1 MNKKFLSAILF
12 GALMVSSTG
21 TFVSCKDYDDDIE
34 NLQGQITANADAIK
48 ALQDLVGSGKYV
60 TSVAKTADGH
70 GITFTFNQGDPVT
83 ITLDDETGSGDV
95 VKVVDGILYIN
106 DEPQELKVATSE
118 TKPSIIM
125 QDGVW
130 AVLQED
136 GTYKSTGVPVSGV
149 SVAGSEADGFTLTIF
164 DKDGNKQEV
173 KVPSAS
179 SLVTSI
185 AIAVPNLNPNDV
197 LLHYGN
203 VVYNDTEEMINLAGE
218 KNVKGAIVSAVDKD
232 GTKGASVNVV
242 VTPSNIDPADL
253 KFNLVNSEG
262 ATIFEEAV
270 VSTPKGAL
278 QRTAMEGVYTL
289 HFALKEGVTVKDIND
304 NKIIGQND
312 ALAVVCGKA
321 TTAFE
326 YKSGLA
332 SGLTKSPAGVVTL
345 NNPTYVKLGETYSLF
360 GAGLEDDPSANPNV
374 KTVKFLE
381 ELSHV
386 SDIALDLDEN
396 IKALYG
402 VTINGTDFTI
412 ANEAAYGKIINFTV
426 KYADATVLKKEQIK
440 TETLTVK
447 VQKAAITSEVT
458 LKATHELS
466 IESGKKW
473 AFLPLADLAASI
485 TEPEAKYIWNNGKV
499 TGYATIESNSA
510 SSADKVE
517 LISSKKYGNPA
528 DYLAIANGYSGNPGN
543 NVLNNWTQVKSTK
556 VGADNKVEKVDELKD
571 AAYLAFEVTANNK
584 FVTADTYSGLIQFT
598 ITGTDASGKSKSIDV
613 KATVELTLTNPTS
626 AVSRI
631 PMYFDG
637 DKLAAYG
644 AVPTGENLLYDVRT
658 AYNNAD
664 KAEKFTVTAKA
675 DKDEWNVQEDNHYIV
690 EIPLDELYTETQKF
704 EVSYQH
710 FAGAIN
716 NVTTETIYIT
726 GQSPI
731 KDGTITVSKTT
742 LDLATGSD
750 SFLSADVAGKDAFN
764 KAYKLLNSFT
774 AEVLNADG
782 TVKTAAAAKDVQ
794 DARIADIELVA
805 TGENAG
811 AFNVTPVLQKV
822 GDDKKLSTWTS
833 GDKTGY
839 VLTGWTIALKP
850 NTAIQNGATITFDL
864 NITDKWG
871 VELPAQKVSLTVK
884 K

>member
-149 SVAGSEADGFTLTIF
+149 SVAGSEVDGFTLTIF

-185 AIAVPNLNPNDV
+185 AIAVPVVEDEASLLNEK
-197 LLHYGN
+197 N
-203 VVYNDTEEMINLAGE
+203 VVYYGSKELINVSE
-218 KNVKGAIVSAVDKD
+218 VKYPKDAIISALNED
-232 GTKGASVNVV
+232 GTRGVAVNVV
-242 VTPSNIDPADL
+242 VTPTNIDPADL

-278 QRTAMEGVYTL
+278 QRAAMDGVYTL
-289 HFALKEGVTVKDIND
+289 HFALKEGVTVADI
-304 NKIIGQND
+304 KKGSIISQDD

-321 TTAFE
+321 ATAFE
-326 YKSGLA
+326 YKAGLENAATITQGKTTGNYTA
-332 SGLTKSPAGVVTL
+332 SA
-345 NNPTYVKLGETYSLF
+345 NTYVKLGETYSLF
-360 GAGLEDDPSANPNV
+360 GKGYAVDPSANPNAAAQA
-374 KTVKFLE
+374 FLTQLE
-381 ELSHV
+381 GV
-386 SDIALDLDEN
+386 SDIALSLDEN
-396 IKALYG
+396 LKSLYG
-402 VTINGTDFTI
+402 ITIDGTNFTI
-412 ANEAAYGKIINFTV
+412 SNEAAYGKEITFTV
-426 KYADATVLKKEQIK
+426 KYTNSASVAKNSIQSANLKV
-440 TETLTVK
+440 T
-447 VQKAAITSEVT
+447 VQKAAVTAGVT
-458 LKATHELS
+458 LKASHVLS
-466 IESGKKW
+466 TDTEKNTVY
-473 AFLPLADLAASI
+473 LPLADLAASVTAAGDKI
-485 TEPEAKYIWNNGKV
+485 VWNN
-499 TGYATIESNSA
+499 
-510 SSADKVE
+510 ADAFTYNTVANNTPAE
-517 LISSKKYGNPA
+517 GFALTSSKKYGATPA
-528 DYLAIANGYSGNPGN
+528 NLKITKDTELGGFT
-543 NVLNNWTQVKSTK
+543 LVKSDKKAATK
-556 VGADNKVEKVDELKD
+556 LSE
-571 AAYLAFEVTANNK
+571 AAYLAITVDPEQAN
-584 FVTADTYSGLIQFT
+584 VTADVYSALIQFVV
-598 ITGTDASGKSKSIDV
+598 TGNDVDGQSKTLTLP
-613 KATVELTLTNPTS
+613 ATVELTLTNPTS

-644 AVPTGENLLYDVRT
+644 AVPTGANLLYDVKT

-664 KAEKFTVTAKA
+664 KAVDFTVTAKA
-675 DKDEWNVQEDNHYIV
+675 DKDKWTVNGSTVN
-690 EIPLDELYTETQKF
+690 IPLDKLYTATQKF
-704 EVSYQH
+704 EVSYKH
-710 FAGAIN
+710 FENATYNAA
-716 NVTTETIYIT
+716 TETIYIT

-794 DARIADIELVA
+794 DTRIDDIKLVA

-811 AFNVTPVLQKV
+811 AFEVTYVY
-822 GDDKKLSTWTS
+822 KKIEDGKLVNAEDT
-833 GDKTGY
+833 DADAKL
-839 VLTGWTIALKP
+839 VGWTIALKP

>member
-149 SVAGSEADGFTLTIF
+149 SVAGSEVDGFTLTIF

-185 AIAVPNLNPNDV
+185 AIAVPVVEDEASLLNEK
-197 LLHYGN
+197 N
-203 VVYNDTEEMINLAGE
+203 VVYYGSKELINVSE
-218 KNVKGAIVSAVDKD
+218 VKYPKDAIISALNED
-232 GTKGASVNVV
+232 GTRGVAVNVV
-242 VTPSNIDPADL
+242 VTPTNIDPADL

-278 QRTAMEGVYTL
+278 QRAAMDGVYTL
-289 HFALKEGVTVKDIND
+289 HFALKEGVTVADI
-304 NKIIGQND
+304 KKGSIISQDD

-321 TTAFE
+321 ATAFE
-326 YKSGLA
+326 YKAGLENAATITQGKTTGNYTA
-332 SGLTKSPAGVVTL
+332 SA
-345 NNPTYVKLGETYSLF
+345 NTYVKLGETYSLF
-360 GAGLEDDPSANPNV
+360 GKGYAVDPSANPNAAAQA
-374 KTVKFLE
+374 FLTQLE
-381 ELSHV
+381 GV
-386 SDIALDLDEN
+386 SDIALSLDEN
-396 IKALYG
+396 LKSLYG
-402 VTINGTDFTI
+402 ITIDGTNFTI
-412 ANEAAYGKIINFTV
+412 SNEAAYGKEITFTV
-426 KYADATVLKKEQIK
+426 KYTNSASVAKNSIQSANLKV
-440 TETLTVK
+440 T
-447 VQKAAITSEVT
+447 VQKAAVTAGVT
-458 LKATHELS
+458 LKASHVLS
-466 IESGKKW
+466 TDTKKNTVY
-473 AFLPLADLAASI
+473 LPLADLAASV
-485 TEPEAKYIWNNGKV
+485 TAAGDKMVWNN
-499 TGYATIESNSA
+499 
-510 SSADKVE
+510 ADAFTYNTVANNTPAE
-517 LISSKKYGNPA
+517 GFALTSSKKYGATPA
-528 DYLAIANGYSGNPGN
+528 NLKITKDTELGGFT
-543 NVLNNWTQVKSTK
+543 LVKSDKKAATK
-556 VGADNKVEKVDELKD
+556 LSE
-571 AAYLAFEVTANNK
+571 AAYLAITVDPEQAN
-584 FVTADTYSGLIQFT
+584 VTADVYSALIQFVV
-598 ITGTDASGKSKSIDV
+598 TGNDVDGQSKTLTLP
-613 KATVELTLTNPTS
+613 ATVELTLTNPTS

-644 AVPTGENLLYDVRT
+644 AVPTGANLLYDVKT

-664 KAEKFTVTAKA
+664 KAVDFTVTAKA
-675 DKDEWNVQEDNHYIV
+675 DKDKWTVNGSTVN
-690 EIPLDELYTETQKF
+690 IPLDKLYTATQKF
-704 EVSYQH
+704 EVSYKH
-710 FAGAIN
+710 FENATYNAA
-716 NVTTETIYIT
+716 TETIYIT

-794 DARIADIELVA
+794 DTRIDDIKLVA

-811 AFNVTPVLQKV
+811 AFEVTYVY
-822 GDDKKLSTWTS
+822 KKIEDGKLVNAEDT
-833 GDKTGY
+833 DADAKL
-839 VLTGWTIALKP
+839 VGWTIALKP

>member
-1 MNKKFLSAILF
+1 
-12 GALMVSSTG
+12 MVSSTG

-48 ALQDLVGSGKYV
+48 ALQDFVGSGKYV

-83 ITLDDETGSGDV
+83 ITLDDEKGGDV

-164 DKDGNKQEV
+164 DKDGKSQEV

-185 AIAVPNLNPNDV
+185 AIAVPNLNAGTT
-197 LLHYGN
+197 LLHWGN
-203 VVYNDTEEMINLAGE
+203 VVFSKGKELINTSETKYA
-218 KNVKGAIVSAVDKD
+218 KDAILSALNID
-232 GTKGASVNVV
+232 GTRGAEINVV

-278 QRTAMEGVYTL
+278 QRAAMDGVYTL
-289 HFALKEGVTVKDIND
+289 HFALKEGVTVADIND

-332 SGLTKSPAGVVTL
+332 AGLTVGETNSANCYAAST
-345 NNPTYVKLGETYSLF
+345 NTFVKLGETYSLF
-360 GAGLEDDPSANPNV
+360 GKGYAADPSANPNAAAQA
-374 KTVKFLE
+374 FLTK
-381 ELSHV
+381 LVGV
-386 SDIALDLDEN
+386 SDIALSLDEN
-396 IKALYG
+396 LKSLYG
-402 VTINGTDFTI
+402 ITIDGTNFTI
-412 ANEAAYGKIINFTV
+412 SNEAAYGKEITFTV
-426 KYADATVLKKEQIK
+426 KYTNSASTKKSEIFSTTLKVTVQN
-440 TETLTVK
+440 
-447 VQKAAITSEVT
+447 AAVTAGVT
-458 LKATHELS
+458 LKASHVLS
-466 IESGKKW
+466 TDVAKNTVY
-473 AFLPLADLAASI
+473 LPLADLAASVTAAGDKI
-485 TEPEAKYIWNNGKV
+485 VWNNATAFTYKTV
-499 TGYATIESNSA
+499 ANNTPATGFALT
-510 SSADKVE
+510 
-517 LISSKKYGNPA
+517 SSKKYGAAPA
-528 DYLAIANGYSGNPGN
+528 NLKIAKDTELNGFT
-543 NVLNNWTQVKSTK
+543 LVKSDKKTAAAK
-556 VGADNKVEKVDELKD
+556 LSE
-571 AAYLAFEVTANNK
+571 AAYLAITVDPEQANVTADVYSALIQFVVTANDVDN
-584 FVTADTYSGLIQFT
+584 Q
-598 ITGTDASGKSKSIDV
+598 SKTLTLP
-613 KATVELTLTNPTS
+613 ATVELTLTNPAS

-644 AVPTGENLLYDVRT
+644 DVPTGANLLYDVRT

-664 KAEKFTVTAKA
+664 KAVNFTVTKTKE
-675 DKDEWNVQEDNHYIV
+675 DGWNVQEANNNKCIV
-690 EIPLDELYTETQKF
+690 EIPLNKLYTETQKF
-704 EVSYQH
+704 EVSYKH
-710 FAGAIN
+710 FENAIY
-716 NVTTETIYIT
+716 NVATETIYIT

-774 AEVLNADG
+774 AEVLDANG
-782 TVKTAAAAKDVQ
+782 NVKTAAAAKDVQ
-794 DARIADIELVA
+794 DERIADIELVA

-811 AFNVTPVLQKV
+811 AFVITPVLQKL
-822 GDDKKLSTWTS
+822 GDDQKLSTWTN
-833 GDKTGY
+833 GDETGY

-850 NTAIQNGATITFDL
+850 NTAIQSGATITFDL

-871 VELPAQKVSLTVK
+871 VELPAQKVTLTVK

>member
-1 MNKKFLSAILF
+1 
-12 GALMVSSTG
+12 MVSSTG

-185 AIAVPNLNPNDV
+185 AVAVPVVEDEASLLNEK
-197 LLHYGN
+197 N
-203 VVYNDTEEMINLAGE
+203 VVYYGSKELINVSE
-218 KNVKGAIVSAVDKD
+218 VKYPKDAIISALNED
-232 GTKGASVNVV
+232 GTRGVAVNVV
-242 VTPSNIDPADL
+242 VTPTNIDPADL

-278 QRTAMEGVYTL
+278 QRAAMDGVYTL
-289 HFALKEGVTVKDIND
+289 HFALKEGVTVADI
-304 NKIIGQND
+304 KKGSIISQDD

-321 TTAFE
+321 ATAFE
-326 YKSGLA
+326 YKAGLENA
-332 SGLTKSPAGVVTL
+332 ATITQGKTTGNYEAKDK
-345 NNPTYVKLGETYSLF
+345 TYVKLGETYSLF
-360 GAGLEDDPSANPNV
+360 GKGYAVDPSANPNAAAQA
-374 KTVKFLE
+374 FLTKLE
-381 ELSHV
+381 GV
-386 SDIALDLDEN
+386 SDIALSLDEN
-396 IKALYG
+396 LKSLYG
-402 VTINGTDFTI
+402 ITIDGTNFTI
-412 ANEAAYGKIINFTV
+412 SNEAAYGKEITFTV
-426 KYADATVLKKEQIK
+426 KYTNSASVAKNSIQSANLKV
-440 TETLTVK
+440 T
-447 VQKAAITSEVT
+447 VQKAAVTAGVT
-458 LKATHELS
+458 LKASHVLS
-466 IESGKKW
+466 TDKNTVY
-473 AFLPLADLAASI
+473 LPLADLAASVTAAGDKI
-485 TEPEAKYIWNNGKV
+485 VWNNANAFTYNTVANNTPAEGFAL
-499 TGYATIESNSA
+499 T
-510 SSADKVE
+510 
-517 LISSKKYGNPA
+517 SSKKYGATPA
-528 DYLAIANGYSGNPGN
+528 NLKITKDTELGSFT
-543 NVLNNWTQVKSTK
+543 LVKSDKKTAATK
-556 VGADNKVEKVDELKD
+556 LSE
-571 AAYLAFEVTANNK
+571 AAYLAITVDPEQEN
-584 FVTADTYSGLIQFT
+584 VTADVYSALIQF
-598 ITGTDASGKSKSIDV
+598 IVEAEDVNGDSK
-613 KATVELTLTNPTS
+613 KLTLPATVELTLTNPAS

-644 AVPTGENLLYDVRT
+644 DEIEGNLLSYDVKT

-664 KAEKFTVTAKA
+664 KAVGFTVEGKA
-675 DKDEWNVQEDNHYIV
+675 DKGKWNVV
-690 EIPLDELYTETQKF
+690 AGSTVKIPLDKLYTETQKF
-704 EVSYQH
+704 EVSYKH
-710 FAGAIN
+710 FKNATYNA
-716 NVTTETIYIT
+716 VTETIYIT

-774 AEVLNADG
+774 AETND
-782 TVKTAAAAKDVQ
+782 TPAAQKDVM
-794 DARIADIELVA
+794 DARIDDIKLVA

-811 AFNVTPVLQKV
+811 AFEVIYVY
-822 GDDKKLSTWTS
+822 KKIEDGKLVDGT
-833 GDKTGY
+833 KTDGEL
-839 VLTGWTIALKP
+839 VGWTIALKP

>member
-185 AIAVPNLNPNDV
+185 AIAVPVVEDEASLLNEK
-197 LLHYGN
+197 N
-203 VVYNDTEEMINLAGE
+203 VVYYGSKELINVSE
-218 KNVKGAIVSAVDKD
+218 VKYPKDAIISALNED
-232 GTKGASVNVV
+232 GTRGVAVNVV
-242 VTPSNIDPADL
+242 VTPTNIDPADL

-278 QRTAMEGVYTL
+278 QRAAMDGVYTL
-289 HFALKEGVTVKDIND
+289 HFALKEGVTVADI
-304 NKIIGQND
+304 KKGSIISQDD

-321 TTAFE
+321 ATAFE
-326 YKSGLA
+326 YKAGLENAGTITQGKIANNYAA
-332 SGLTKSPAGVVTL
+332 SA
-345 NNPTYVKLGETYSLF
+345 NTYVKLGETYSLF
-360 GAGLEDDPSANPNV
+360 GKGYAVDPSANPNAAAQA
-374 KTVKFLE
+374 FLTKLE
-381 ELSHV
+381 GV
-386 SDIALDLDEN
+386 SDIALSLDEN
-396 IKALYG
+396 LKSLYG
-402 VTINGTDFTI
+402 ITIDGTNFTI
-412 ANEAAYGKIINFTV
+412 SNEAAYGKEIIFTV
-426 KYADATVLKKEQIK
+426 KYTNSASVAKNSIQSANLKVI
-440 TETLTVK
+440 
-447 VQKAAITSEVT
+447 VQNAAVTAGVT
-458 LKATHELS
+458 LKASHVLS
-466 IESGKKW
+466 TDVTKNTVY
-473 AFLPLADLAASI
+473 LPLADLAASVTAAGDKI
-485 TEPEAKYIWNNGKV
+485 VWNNANAFTYKTV
-499 TGYATIESNSA
+499 ANNTP
-510 SSADKVE
+510 ADGFV
-517 LISSKKYGNPA
+517 LTSSKKYGATPA
-528 DYLAIANGYSGNPGN
+528 NLKITKDTELGGF
-543 NVLNNWTQVKSTK
+543 TFVKSDKKTATTK
-556 VGADNKVEKVDELKD
+556 LSE
-571 AAYLAFEVTANNK
+571 AAYLAITVNPEKEN
-584 FVTADTYSGLIQFT
+584 VTADVYSALIQF
-598 ITGTDASGKSKSIDV
+598 IVTGNDVDGQSKTLTLP
-613 KATVELTLTNPTS
+613 ATVELTLTNPTS

-644 AVPTGENLLYDVRT
+644 AVPTGANLLYDVRT

-664 KAEKFTVTAKA
+664 KAEKFTVTAA
-675 DKDEWNVQEDNHYIV
+675 DKDGWNVRKDNPYIV
-690 EIPLDELYTETQKF
+690 EIPLGELYTETQKF

-710 FAGAIN
+710 FAEAIN

-782 TVKTAAAAKDVQ
+782 TVKIAAAAKDVQ
-794 DARIADIELVA
+794 DTRIDDIKLVA

-811 AFNVTPVLQKV
+811 AFKVTYVY
-822 GDDKKLSTWTS
+822 KKIKDGKLVNAEDT
-833 GDKTGY
+833 DADAKL
-839 VLTGWTIALKP
+839 VGWTIALKP

>member
-1 MNKKFLSAILF
+1 
-12 GALMVSSTG
+12 MVSSTG

-83 ITLDDETGSGDV
+83 ITLDDEKGGDV

-164 DKDGNKQEV
+164 DKDGKSQEV

-185 AIAVPNLNPNDV
+185 AIAVPNLNAGTT
-197 LLHYGN
+197 LLHWGN
-203 VVYNDTEEMINLAGE
+203 VVFSKGKELINTSETKYA
-218 KNVKGAIVSAVDKD
+218 KDAILSALNID
-232 GTKGASVNVV
+232 GTRGAEINVV

-278 QRTAMEGVYTL
+278 QRAAMDGIYTL
-289 HFALKEGVTVKDIND
+289 HFALKEGVTVADIND

-332 SGLTKSPAGVVTL
+332 AGLTVGETNSANCYAAST
-345 NNPTYVKLGETYSLF
+345 NTFVKLGETYSLF
-360 GAGLEDDPSANPNV
+360 GKGYAADPSANPNAAAQA
-374 KTVKFLE
+374 FLTK
-381 ELSHV
+381 LVGV
-386 SDIALDLDEN
+386 SDIALSLDEN
-396 IKALYG
+396 LKSLYG
-402 VTINGTDFTI
+402 ITIDGTNFTI
-412 ANEAAYGKIINFTV
+412 SNEAAYGKVINFTV
-426 KYADATVLKKEQIK
+426 KYTNSASTKKSEIHSTTLKVTVQN
-440 TETLTVK
+440 
-447 VQKAAITSEVT
+447 AAVTAGVT
-458 LKATHELS
+458 LKASHVLS
-466 IESGKKW
+466 TDATKKTVY
-473 AFLPLADLAASI
+473 LPLADLAASVTAAGDKI
-485 TEPEAKYIWNNGKV
+485 VWNNATAFTYKTV
-499 TGYATIESNSA
+499 ANNTPATGFALT
-510 SSADKVE
+510 
-517 LISSKKYGNPA
+517 SSKKYGAAPA
-528 DYLAIANGYSGNPGN
+528 NLKIAKDTELKGFT
-543 NVLNNWTQVKSTK
+543 LVKSDKKTAAAK
-556 VGADNKVEKVDELKD
+556 LSE
-571 AAYLAFEVTANNK
+571 AAYLAITVDPEQANVTADVYSALIQFVVTANDVDN
-584 FVTADTYSGLIQFT
+584 Q
-598 ITGTDASGKSKSIDV
+598 SKILTLP
-613 KATVELTLTNPTS
+613 ATVELTLTNPAS

-644 AVPTGENLLYDVRT
+644 AVPTTTDLEYDVKT

-664 KAEKFTVTAKA
+664 KAVDFTVTAKA
-675 DKDEWNVQEDNHYIV
+675 DKDAWTVSGSTVQ
-690 EIPLDELYTETQKF
+690 IPLDKLYTETQKF
-704 EVSYQH
+704 EVSYKN
-710 FAGAIN
+710 FKNATYNA
-716 NVTTETIYIT
+716 TTETIYIT

-782 TVKTAAAAKDVQ
+782 SVKTAAAAKDVQ
-794 DARIADIELVA
+794 DERIADIELVA

-811 AFNVTPVLQKV
+811 AFVITPVLQKV
-822 GDDKKLSTWTS
+822 GDDQKLSTWTS
-833 GDKTGY
+833 GDETGY

-850 NTAIQNGATITFDL
+850 NTAIQSGATITFDL

-871 VELPAQKVSLTVK
+871 VELPAQKVTLTVK

>member
-83 ITLDDETGSGDV
+83 ITLDDEKGGDV

-164 DKDGNKQEV
+164 DKDGKSQEV

-185 AIAVPNLNPNDV
+185 AIAVPNLNAGTT
-197 LLHYGN
+197 LLHWGN
-203 VVYNDTEEMINLAGE
+203 VVFSKGKELINTSETKYA
-218 KNVKGAIVSAVDKD
+218 KDAILSALNID
-232 GTKGASVNVV
+232 GTRGAEINVV

-278 QRTAMEGVYTL
+278 QRAAMDGVYTL
-289 HFALKEGVTVKDIND
+289 HFALKEGVTVADIND

-332 SGLTKSPAGVVTL
+332 AGLTVGETNSANCYAAST
-345 NNPTYVKLGETYSLF
+345 NTFVKLGETYSLF
-360 GAGLEDDPSANPNV
+360 GKGYAADPSANPNAAAQA
-374 KTVKFLE
+374 FLTK
-381 ELSHV
+381 LVGV
-386 SDIALDLDEN
+386 SDIALSLDEN
-396 IKALYG
+396 LKSLYG
-402 VTINGTDFTI
+402 ITIDGTNFTI
-412 ANEAAYGKIINFTV
+412 SNEAAYGKVINFTV
-426 KYADATVLKKEQIK
+426 KYTNSASTKKSEIHSTTLKVTVQN
-440 TETLTVK
+440 
-447 VQKAAITSEVT
+447 AAVTAGVT
-458 LKATHELS
+458 LKASHVLS
-466 IESGKKW
+466 TDATKKTVY
-473 AFLPLADLAASI
+473 LPLADLAASVTAAGDKI
-485 TEPEAKYIWNNGKV
+485 VWNNATAFTYKTV
-499 TGYATIESNSA
+499 ANNTPATGFALT
-510 SSADKVE
+510 
-517 LISSKKYGNPA
+517 SSKKYGAAPA
-528 DYLAIANGYSGNPGN
+528 NLKIAKDTELNGFT
-543 NVLNNWTQVKSTK
+543 LVKSDKKTAAAK
-556 VGADNKVEKVDELKD
+556 LSE
-571 AAYLAFEVTANNK
+571 AAYLAITVDPEQANVTADVYSALIQFVVTANDVDN
-584 FVTADTYSGLIQFT
+584 Q
-598 ITGTDASGKSKSIDV
+598 SKTLTLP
-613 KATVELTLTNPTS
+613 ATVELTLTNPAS

-644 AVPTGENLLYDVRT
+644 AVPTTTDLEYDVKT

-664 KAEKFTVTAKA
+664 KAVDFTVTAKA
-675 DKDEWNVQEDNHYIV
+675 DKDKWTVNGSTVK
-690 EIPLDELYTETQKF
+690 IPLNKLYTETQKF
-704 EVSYQH
+704 EVSYKH
-710 FAGAIN
+710 FENAIYN
-716 NVTTETIYIT
+716 AATETIYIT

-774 AEVLNADG
+774 AEVLDANG
-782 TVKTAAAAKDVQ
+782 SVKTAAAAKDVQ
-794 DARIADIELVA
+794 DERIADIELVA

-811 AFNVTPVLQKV
+811 AFVITPVLQKV
-822 GDDKKLSTWTS
+822 GDDQKLSTWTS
-833 GDKTGY
+833 GDETGY

-850 NTAIQNGATITFDL
+850 NTAIQSGATITFDL

-871 VELPAQKVSLTVK
+871 VELPAQKVTLTVK

>member
-289 HFALKEGVTVKDIND
+289 HFALKKGVTVKDIND

-345 NNPTYVKLGETYSLF
+345 NNSTYVKLGETYSLF
-360 GAGLEDDPSANPNV
+360 GAGLEGDPSANPNV

-412 ANEAAYGKIINFTV
+412 ANEAAYGKTIKFTV
-426 KYADATVLKKEQIK
+426 KYADATVLKKEKIK
-440 TETLTVK
+440 TTTLTVK

-510 SSADKVE
+510 SPADKVE

-528 DYLAIANGYSGNPGN
+528 DYLAIANGYSDNPGN

-613 KATVELTLTNPTS
+613 KATVELTLTNPAS

-644 AVPTGENLLYDVRT
+644 DEIEENLLSYDVKT
-658 AYNNAD
+658 AYNNAN
-664 KAEKFTVTAKA
+664 KAVDFTVTAKA
-675 DKDEWNVQEDNHYIV
+675 DKDKWNVVDGSTV
-690 EIPLDELYTETQKF
+690 KIPLNKLYTETQKF
-704 EVSYQH
+704 EVSYKH
-710 FAGAIN
+710 FENAIYN
-716 NVTTETIYIT
+716 AATETIYIT

-774 AEVLNADG
+774 AETND
-782 TVKTAAAAKDVQ
+782 TPAAQKDVM
-794 DARIADIELVA
+794 DTRIDDIKLVA

-811 AFNVTPVLQKV
+811 AFEVIYVY
-822 GDDKKLSTWTS
+822 KKIEDGKLVDGT
-833 GDKTGY
+833 KTDGEL
-839 VLTGWTIALKP
+839 VGWTIALKP

>member
-149 SVAGSEADGFTLTIF
+149 SVAGSEVDGFTLTIF

-185 AIAVPNLNPNDV
+185 AIAVPVVEDEASLLNEK
-197 LLHYGN
+197 N
-203 VVYNDTEEMINLAGE
+203 VVYYGSKELINVSE
-218 KNVKGAIVSAVDKD
+218 VKYPKDAIISALNED
-232 GTKGASVNVV
+232 GTRGVAVNVV
-242 VTPSNIDPADL
+242 VTPTNIDPADL

-278 QRTAMEGVYTL
+278 QRAAMDGVYTL
-289 HFALKEGVTVKDIND
+289 HFALKEGVTVADI
-304 NKIIGQND
+304 KKGSIISQDD

-321 TTAFE
+321 ATAFE
-326 YKSGLA
+326 YKAGLENAATITQGKTTGNYTA
-332 SGLTKSPAGVVTL
+332 SA
-345 NNPTYVKLGETYSLF
+345 NTYVKLGETYSLF
-360 GAGLEDDPSANPNV
+360 GKGYAVDPSANPNAAAQA
-374 KTVKFLE
+374 FLTQLE
-381 ELSHV
+381 GV
-386 SDIALDLDEN
+386 SDIALSLDEN
-396 IKALYG
+396 LKSLYG
-402 VTINGTDFTI
+402 ITIDGTNFTI
-412 ANEAAYGKIINFTV
+412 SNEAAYGKEITFTV
-426 KYADATVLKKEQIK
+426 KYTNSASVAKNSIQSANLKV
-440 TETLTVK
+440 T
-447 VQKAAITSEVT
+447 VQKAAVTAGVT
-458 LKATHELS
+458 LKASHVLS
-466 IESGKKW
+466 TDTKKNTVY
-473 AFLPLADLAASI
+473 LPLADLAASVTAAGDKI
-485 TEPEAKYIWNNGKV
+485 VWNN
-499 TGYATIESNSA
+499 
-510 SSADKVE
+510 ADAFTYNTVANNTPAE
-517 LISSKKYGNPA
+517 GFALTSSKKYGATPA
-528 DYLAIANGYSGNPGN
+528 NLKITKDTELGGFT
-543 NVLNNWTQVKSTK
+543 LVKSDKKAATK
-556 VGADNKVEKVDELKD
+556 LSE
-571 AAYLAFEVTANNK
+571 AAYLAITVDPEQAN
-584 FVTADTYSGLIQFT
+584 VTADVYSALIQFVV
-598 ITGTDASGKSKSIDV
+598 TGNDVDGQSKTLTLP
-613 KATVELTLTNPTS
+613 ATVELTLTNPTS

-644 AVPTGENLLYDVRT
+644 AVPTGANLLYDVKT

-664 KAEKFTVTAKA
+664 KAVDFTVTAKA
-675 DKDEWNVQEDNHYIV
+675 DKDKWKVNGSTVN
-690 EIPLDELYTETQKF
+690 IPLDKLYTATQKF
-704 EVSYQH
+704 EVSYKH
-710 FAGAIN
+710 FENATYNAA
-716 NVTTETIYIT
+716 TETIYIT

-794 DARIADIELVA
+794 DTRIDDIKLVA

-811 AFNVTPVLQKV
+811 AFEVTYVY
-822 GDDKKLSTWTS
+822 KKIEDGKLVNAEDT
-833 GDKTGY
+833 DADAKL
-839 VLTGWTIALKP
+839 VGWTIALKP

>member
-185 AIAVPNLNPNDV
+185 AIAVPVVEDGASLLNEK
-197 LLHYGN
+197 N
-203 VVYNDTEEMINLAGE
+203 VVYYGSKELINVSE
-218 KNVKGAIVSAVDKD
+218 VKYPKDAIISALNED
-232 GTKGASVNVV
+232 GTRGVAVNVV
-242 VTPSNIDPADL
+242 VTPTNIDPADL

-278 QRTAMEGVYTL
+278 QRAAMDGVYTL
-289 HFALKEGVTVKDIND
+289 HFALKEGVTVADI
-304 NKIIGQND
+304 KKGSIISQDD

-321 TTAFE
+321 ATAFE
-326 YKSGLA
+326 YKAGLENA
-332 SGLTKSPAGVVTL
+332 ATITQGKTTGNYEAKDK
-345 NNPTYVKLGETYSLF
+345 TYVKLGETYSLF
-360 GAGLEDDPSANPNV
+360 GKGYAADPSTNPNAAAQA
-374 KTVKFLE
+374 FLTKLE
-381 ELSHV
+381 GV
-386 SDIALDLDEN
+386 SDIALSLDEN
-396 IKALYG
+396 LKSLYG
-402 VTINGTDFTI
+402 ITIDGTNFTI
-412 ANEAAYGKIINFTV
+412 SNEAAYSKEITFTV
-426 KYADATVLKKEQIK
+426 KYTNSASVAKNSIQSANLK
-440 TETLTVK
+440 VF
-447 VQKAAITSEVT
+447 VQNAAVTAGVT
-458 LKATHELS
+458 LKASHVLS
-466 IESGKKW
+466 TDVTKNTVY
-473 AFLPLADLAASI
+473 LPLADLAASVTAAGDKI
-485 TEPEAKYIWNNGKV
+485 VWNNANAFTYKTV
-499 TGYATIESNSA
+499 ANNTP
-510 SSADKVE
+510 ADGFV
-517 LISSKKYGNPA
+517 LTSSKKYGATPA
-528 DYLAIANGYSGNPGN
+528 NLKITRDTELGGF
-543 NVLNNWTQVKSTK
+543 TFVKSDKKTATTK
-556 VGADNKVEKVDELKD
+556 LSE
-571 AAYLAFEVTANNK
+571 AAYLAITVNPEKEN
-584 FVTADTYSGLIQFT
+584 VTADVYSALIQF
-598 ITGTDASGKSKSIDV
+598 IVEAEDVNGDSK
-613 KATVELTLTNPTS
+613 KLTLPATVELTLTNPAS

-644 AVPTGENLLYDVRT
+644 DEIKDNLLSYDVKT
-658 AYNNAD
+658 AYNNAA
-664 KAEKFTVTAKA
+664 KAVDFTVEGKA
-675 DKDEWNVQEDNHYIV
+675 DKDKWNVVDGSTV
-690 EIPLDELYTETQKF
+690 KIPLDKLYTETQKF
-704 EVSYQH
+704 EVSYKH
-710 FAGAIN
+710 FKNATYNA
-716 NVTTETIYIT
+716 VTETIYIT

-774 AEVLNADG
+774 AETND
-782 TVKTAAAAKDVQ
+782 TPAAQKDVM
-794 DARIADIELVA
+794 DTRIDDIKLVA

-811 AFNVTPVLQKV
+811 AFDVTPVY
-822 GDDKKLSTWTS
+822 KKIEDGKLVDGTETD
-833 GDKTGY
+833 GEL
-839 VLTGWTIALKP
+839 VGWTIALKP

>member
-83 ITLDDETGSGDV
+83 ITLDDEKGNGDV

-149 SVAGSEADGFTLTIF
+149 SVVGSEADGFTLTIF

-185 AIAVPNLNPNDV
+185 AIAVPVVEDEASLLNEK
-197 LLHYGN
+197 N
-203 VVYNDTEEMINLAGE
+203 VVYYGSKELINVSE
-218 KNVKGAIVSAVDKD
+218 VKYPKDAIISALNED
-232 GTKGASVNVV
+232 GTRGVAVNVV
-242 VTPSNIDPADL
+242 VTPTNIDPADL

-278 QRTAMEGVYTL
+278 QRAAMDGVYTL
-289 HFALKEGVTVKDIND
+289 HFALKEGVTVADI
-304 NKIIGQND
+304 KKGSIISQDD

-321 TTAFE
+321 ATAFE
-326 YKSGLA
+326 YKAGLENAATITQGKTTGNYTA
-332 SGLTKSPAGVVTL
+332 SA
-345 NNPTYVKLGETYSLF
+345 NTYVKLGETYSLF
-360 GAGLEDDPSANPNV
+360 GKGYAVDPSANPNAAAQA
-374 KTVKFLE
+374 FLTQLE
-381 ELSHV
+381 GV
-386 SDIALDLDEN
+386 SDIALSLDEN
-396 IKALYG
+396 LKSLYG
-402 VTINGTDFTI
+402 ITIDGTNFTI
-412 ANEAAYGKIINFTV
+412 SNEAAYGKEITFTV
-426 KYADATVLKKEQIK
+426 KYTNSASVAKNSIQSANLKV
-440 TETLTVK
+440 T
-447 VQKAAITSEVT
+447 VQKAAVTAGVT
-458 LKATHELS
+458 LKASHVLS
-466 IESGKKW
+466 TDTKKNTVY
-473 AFLPLADLAASI
+473 LPLADLAASVTAAGDKI
-485 TEPEAKYIWNNGKV
+485 VWNN
-499 TGYATIESNSA
+499 
-510 SSADKVE
+510 ADAFTYNTVANNTPAE
-517 LISSKKYGNPA
+517 GFALTSSKKYGATPA
-528 DYLAIANGYSGNPGN
+528 NLKITKDTELGGFT
-543 NVLNNWTQVKSTK
+543 LVKSDKKAATK
-556 VGADNKVEKVDELKD
+556 LSE
-571 AAYLAFEVTANNK
+571 AAYLAITVDPEQAN
-584 FVTADTYSGLIQFT
+584 VTADVYSALIQFVV
-598 ITGTDASGKSKSIDV
+598 TGNDVDGQSKTLTLP
-613 KATVELTLTNPTS
+613 ATVELTLTNPTS

-644 AVPTGENLLYDVRT
+644 AVPTGANLLYDVKT

-664 KAEKFTVTAKA
+664 KAVDFTVTAKA
-675 DKDEWNVQEDNHYIV
+675 DKDKWTVNGSTVN
-690 EIPLDELYTETQKF
+690 IPLDKLYTATQKF
-704 EVSYQH
+704 EVSYKH
-710 FAGAIN
+710 FENATYNAA
-716 NVTTETIYIT
+716 TETIYIT

-794 DARIADIELVA
+794 DTRIDDIKLVA

-811 AFNVTPVLQKV
+811 AFEVTYVY
-822 GDDKKLSTWTS
+822 KKIEDGKLVNAEDT
-833 GDKTGY
+833 DADAKL
-839 VLTGWTIALKP
+839 VGWTIALKP

>member
-185 AIAVPNLNPNDV
+185 AIAVPVVEDEASLLNEK
-197 LLHYGN
+197 N
-203 VVYNDTEEMINLAGE
+203 VVYYGSKELINVSE
-218 KNVKGAIVSAVDKD
+218 VKYPKDAIISALNED
-232 GTKGASVNVV
+232 GTRGVAVNVV
-242 VTPSNIDPADL
+242 VTPTNIDPADL

-278 QRTAMEGVYTL
+278 QRAAMDGVYTL
-289 HFALKEGVTVKDIND
+289 HFALKEGVTVADI
-304 NKIIGQND
+304 KKGSIISQDD

-321 TTAFE
+321 ATAFE
-326 YKSGLA
+326 YKAGLENA
-332 SGLTKSPAGVVTL
+332 ADITQGKTIDNYKAKD
-345 NNPTYVKLGETYSLF
+345 NTYVKLGETYSLF
-360 GAGLEDDPSANPNV
+360 GKGYAADPSANPNAAAQA
-374 KTVKFLE
+374 FLTKLE
-381 ELSHV
+381 GV
-386 SDIALDLDEN
+386 SDIALSLDEN
-396 IKALYG
+396 LKSLYG
-402 VTINGTDFTI
+402 ITIDGTNFTI
-412 ANEAAYGKIINFTV
+412 SNEAAYGKEITFTV
-426 KYADATVLKKEQIK
+426 KYTNSASVAKNSIQSANLKV
-440 TETLTVK
+440 T
-447 VQKAAITSEVT
+447 VQKAAVTAGVT
-458 LKATHELS
+458 LKASHVLS
-466 IESGKKW
+466 TDKNTVY
-473 AFLPLADLAASI
+473 LPLADLAASVTAAGDKI
-485 TEPEAKYIWNNGKV
+485 VWNNANAFTYKTV
-499 TGYATIESNSA
+499 ANNTP
-510 SSADKVE
+510 ADGFA
-517 LISSKKYGNPA
+517 LTSSKKYGATPA
-528 DYLAIANGYSGNPGN
+528 NLKIAKDTELGGFT
-543 NVLNNWTQVKSTK
+543 LVKSDKKTAATK
-556 VGADNKVEKVDELKD
+556 LSE
-571 AAYLAFEVTANNK
+571 AAYLAITVDPEQEN
-584 FVTADTYSGLIQFT
+584 VTADVYSALIQFVV
-598 ITGTDASGKSKSIDV
+598 TGNDVDGQSKTLTLP
-613 KATVELTLTNPTS
+613 ATVELTLTNPTS

-644 AVPTGENLLYDVRT
+644 AVPTGENLLYDVKT

-664 KAEKFTVTAKA
+664 KAVDFTVTAKA
-675 DKDEWNVQEDNHYIV
+675 DKDKWTVNGSTVN
-690 EIPLDELYTETQKF
+690 IPLDKLYTETQKF
-704 EVSYQH
+704 EVSYKH
-710 FAGAIN
+710 FENATYNAA
-716 NVTTETIYIT
+716 TETIYIT

-774 AEVLNADG
+774 AG
-782 TVKTAAAAKDVQ
+782 TNDTPAAQKDVM

-811 AFNVTPVLQKV
+811 AFDVTPVY
-822 GDDKKLSTWTS
+822 KKLE
-833 GDKTGY
+833 GDELVDGTETDGEL
-839 VLTGWTIALKP
+839 VGWTIALKP

>member
-1 MNKKFLSAILF
+1 
-12 GALMVSSTG
+12 MVSSTG

-185 AIAVPNLNPNDV
+185 AIAVPVVEDEASLLNER
-197 LLHYGN
+197 N
-203 VVYNDTEEMINLAGE
+203 VVYYGSKELINVSE
-218 KNVKGAIVSAVDKD
+218 VKYPKDAIISALNED
-232 GTKGASVNVV
+232 GTRGVAVNVV
-242 VTPSNIDPADL
+242 VTPTNIDPADL

-278 QRTAMEGVYTL
+278 QRAAMDGVYTL
-289 HFALKEGVTVKDIND
+289 HFALKEGVTVADI
-304 NKIIGQND
+304 KKGSIISQDD

-321 TTAFE
+321 ATAFE
-326 YKSGLA
+326 YKAGLENA
-332 SGLTKSPAGVVTL
+332 ADITQGKTTDNYKAKD
-345 NNPTYVKLGETYSLF
+345 NTYVKLGETYSLF
-360 GAGLEDDPSANPNV
+360 GKGYAADPSANPNAAAQA
-374 KTVKFLE
+374 FLTKLE
-381 ELSHV
+381 GV
-386 SDIALDLDEN
+386 SDIALSLDEN
-396 IKALYG
+396 LKSLYG
-402 VTINGTDFTI
+402 ITIDGTNFTI
-412 ANEAAYGKIINFTV
+412 SNEAAYGKEITFTV
-426 KYADATVLKKEQIK
+426 KYTNSASVAKNSIQSANLKV
-440 TETLTVK
+440 T
-447 VQKAAITSEVT
+447 VQKAAVTAGVT
-458 LKATHELS
+458 LKASHVLS
-466 IESGKKW
+466 TDVTKNTVY
-473 AFLPLADLAASI
+473 LPLADLAASVTAAGDKI
-485 TEPEAKYIWNNGKV
+485 VWNNANAFTYKTV
-499 TGYATIESNSA
+499 ANNTP
-510 SSADKVE
+510 ADGFA
-517 LISSKKYGNPA
+517 LTSSKKYGATPA
-528 DYLAIANGYSGNPGN
+528 NLKIAKDTELGGFT
-543 NVLNNWTQVKSTK
+543 LVKSDKKTDATK
-556 VGADNKVEKVDELKD
+556 LSE
-571 AAYLAFEVTANNK
+571 AAYLAITVDPEQEN
-584 FVTADTYSGLIQFT
+584 VTADVYSALIQFVV
-598 ITGTDASGKSKSIDV
+598 TGNDVDGQSKTLTLP
-613 KATVELTLTNPTS
+613 ATVELTLTNPTS

-644 AVPTGENLLYDVRT
+644 AVPTGANLLYDVRT

-675 DKDEWNVQEDNHYIV
+675 DKDGWNVQEDNHYIV

-794 DARIADIELVA
+794 DTRIDDIKLVA

-811 AFNVTPVLQKV
+811 AFEVTYVY
-822 GDDKKLSTWTS
+822 KKIKDGKLVNAEDT
-833 GDKTGY
+833 DADAKL
-839 VLTGWTIALKP
+839 VGWTIALKP

>member
-83 ITLDDETGSGDV
+83 ITLDDEKGGDV

-164 DKDGNKQEV
+164 DKDGKSQEV

-185 AIAVPNLNPNDV
+185 AIAVPNLNAGTT
-197 LLHYGN
+197 LLHRGN
-203 VVYNDTEEMINLAGE
+203 VVFSKGKELINTSETKYA
-218 KNVKGAIVSAVDKD
+218 KDAILSALNID
-232 GTKGASVNVV
+232 GTRGAEINVV

-278 QRTAMEGVYTL
+278 QRAAMDGVYTL
-289 HFALKEGVTVKDIND
+289 HFALKEGVTVADIND

-332 SGLTKSPAGVVTL
+332 AGLTVGETNSANCYAAST
-345 NNPTYVKLGETYSLF
+345 NTFVKLGETYSLF
-360 GAGLEDDPSANPNV
+360 GKGYAADPSANPNAAAQA
-374 KTVKFLE
+374 FLTK
-381 ELSHV
+381 LVGV
-386 SDIALDLDEN
+386 SDIALSLDEN
-396 IKALYG
+396 LKSLYG
-402 VTINGTDFTI
+402 ITIDGTNFTI
-412 ANEAAYGKIINFTV
+412 SNEAAYGKVINFTV
-426 KYADATVLKKEQIK
+426 KYTNSASTKKSEIHSTTLKVTVQN
-440 TETLTVK
+440 
-447 VQKAAITSEVT
+447 AAVTAGVT
-458 LKATHELS
+458 LKASHVLS
-466 IESGKKW
+466 TDATKKTVY
-473 AFLPLADLAASI
+473 LPLADLAASVTAAGDKI
-485 TEPEAKYIWNNGKV
+485 VWNNATTFTYKTV
-499 TGYATIESNSA
+499 ANNTPATGFALT
-510 SSADKVE
+510 
-517 LISSKKYGNPA
+517 SSKKYGAAPA
-528 DYLAIANGYSGNPGN
+528 NLKIAKGTELNGFT
-543 NVLNNWTQVKSTK
+543 LVKSDKKTAAAK
-556 VGADNKVEKVDELKD
+556 LSE
-571 AAYLAFEVTANNK
+571 AAYLAITVYPEQENVTADVYSALIQFVVTANDVDN
-584 FVTADTYSGLIQFT
+584 Q
-598 ITGTDASGKSKSIDV
+598 SKTLTLP
-613 KATVELTLTNPTS
+613 ATVELTLTNPAS

-644 AVPTGENLLYDVRT
+644 AVPTTTDLEYDVKT

-664 KAEKFTVTAKA
+664 KAVDFTVTAKA
-675 DKDEWNVQEDNHYIV
+675 DKDKWTVNGSTVK
-690 EIPLDELYTETQKF
+690 IPLNKLYTETQKF
-704 EVSYQH
+704 EVSYKH
-710 FAGAIN
+710 FENAIYN
-716 NVTTETIYIT
+716 AATETIYIT

-774 AEVLNADG
+774 AEVLDANES
-782 TVKTAAAAKDVQ
+782 VKTAAAAKDVQ
-794 DARIADIELVA
+794 DERIADIELVA

-811 AFNVTPVLQKV
+811 AFVITPVLQKV
-822 GDDKKLSTWTS
+822 GDDQKLSTWTS
-833 GDKTGY
+833 GDETGY

-850 NTAIQNGATITFDL
+850 NTAIQSGATITFDL

-871 VELPAQKVSLTVK
+871 VELPAQKVTLTVK

>member
-1 MNKKFLSAILF
+1 M
-12 GALMVSSTG
+12 
-21 TFVSCKDYDDDIE
+21 
-34 NLQGQITANADAIK
+34 QGQITANADAIK

-185 AIAVPNLNPNDV
+185 AIAVPVVEDEASLLNEK
-197 LLHYGN
+197 N
-203 VVYNDTEEMINLAGE
+203 VVYYGSKELINVSE
-218 KNVKGAIVSAVDKD
+218 VKYPKDAIISALNED
-232 GTKGASVNVV
+232 GTRGVAVNVV
-242 VTPSNIDPADL
+242 VTPTNIDPADL

-278 QRTAMEGVYTL
+278 QRAAMDGVYTL
-289 HFALKEGVTVKDIND
+289 HFALKEGVTVADI
-304 NKIIGQND
+304 KKGSIISQDD

-321 TTAFE
+321 ATAFE
-326 YKSGLA
+326 YKAGLENAGTITQGKIANNYAA
-332 SGLTKSPAGVVTL
+332 SA
-345 NNPTYVKLGETYSLF
+345 NTYVKLGETYSLF
-360 GAGLEDDPSANPNV
+360 GKGYAADPSANPNAAAQA
-374 KTVKFLE
+374 FLTKLE
-381 ELSHV
+381 GV
-386 SDIALDLDEN
+386 SDIALSLDEN
-396 IKALYG
+396 LKSLYG
-402 VTINGTDFTI
+402 ITIDGTNFTI
-412 ANEAAYGKIINFTV
+412 SNEAAYSKEITFTV
-426 KYADATVLKKEQIK
+426 KYTNSASVAKNSIQSANLKVI
-440 TETLTVK
+440 
-447 VQKAAITSEVT
+447 VQNAAVTAGVT
-458 LKATHELS
+458 LKASHVLS
-466 IESGKKW
+466 TDVTKNTVY
-473 AFLPLADLAASI
+473 LPLADLAASVTAAGDKI
-485 TEPEAKYIWNNGKV
+485 VWNNANAFTYKTV
-499 TGYATIESNSA
+499 ANNTP
-510 SSADKVE
+510 ADGFA
-517 LISSKKYGNPA
+517 LTSSKKYGATPA
-528 DYLAIANGYSGNPGN
+528 NLKIAKDTELGGF
-543 NVLNNWTQVKSTK
+543 TFVKSDKKTATTK
-556 VGADNKVEKVDELKD
+556 LSE
-571 AAYLAFEVTANNK
+571 AAYLAITVNPEKEN
-584 FVTADTYSGLIQFT
+584 VTADVYSALIQF
-598 ITGTDASGKSKSIDV
+598 IVTGNDVDGQSKTLTLP
-613 KATVELTLTNPTS
+613 ATVELTLTNPTS

-644 AVPTGENLLYDVRT
+644 DEIEGNLLSYDVKT
-658 AYNNAD
+658 AYNNAN
-664 KAEKFTVTAKA
+664 KAVDFTVTAKA
-675 DKDEWNVQEDNHYIV
+675 DKDEWDVINGSTV
-690 EIPLDELYTETQKF
+690 EIPLDKLYTETQKF
-704 EVSYQH
+704 EVSYKY
-710 FAGAIN
+710 FKNAKYNAA
-716 NVTTETIYIT
+716 TETIYIT

-774 AEVLNADG
+774 AETND
-782 TVKTAAAAKDVQ
+782 TPAAQKDVM
-794 DARIADIELVA
+794 DTRIDDIKLVA

-811 AFNVTPVLQKV
+811 AFDVTPVY
-822 GDDKKLSTWTS
+822 KKIEDGKLVDGTETD
-833 GDKTGY
+833 GEL
-839 VLTGWTIALKP
+839 VGWTIALKP

>member
-1 MNKKFLSAILF
+1 M
-12 GALMVSSTG
+12 
-21 TFVSCKDYDDDIE
+21 
-34 NLQGQITANADAIK
+34 
-48 ALQDLVGSGKYV
+48 QDLVGSGKYV

-149 SVAGSEADGFTLTIF
+149 SVAGSEVDGFTLTIF

-185 AIAVPNLNPNDV
+185 AIAVPVVEDEASLLNEK
-197 LLHYGN
+197 N
-203 VVYNDTEEMINLAGE
+203 VVYYGSKELINVSE
-218 KNVKGAIVSAVDKD
+218 VKYPKDAIISALNED
-232 GTKGASVNVV
+232 GTRGVAVNVV
-242 VTPSNIDPADL
+242 VTPTNIDPADL

-278 QRTAMEGVYTL
+278 QRAAMDGVYTL
-289 HFALKEGVTVKDIND
+289 HFALKEGVTVADI
-304 NKIIGQND
+304 KKGSIISQDD

-321 TTAFE
+321 ATAFE
-326 YKSGLA
+326 YKAGLENAATITQGKTTGNYTA
-332 SGLTKSPAGVVTL
+332 SA
-345 NNPTYVKLGETYSLF
+345 NTYVKLGETYSLF
-360 GAGLEDDPSANPNV
+360 GKGYAVDPSANPNAAAQA
-374 KTVKFLE
+374 FLTQLE
-381 ELSHV
+381 GV
-386 SDIALDLDEN
+386 SDIALSLDEN
-396 IKALYG
+396 LKSLYG
-402 VTINGTDFTI
+402 ITIDGTNFTI
-412 ANEAAYGKIINFTV
+412 SNEAAYGKEITFTV
-426 KYADATVLKKEQIK
+426 KYTNSASVAKNSIQSANLKV
-440 TETLTVK
+440 T
-447 VQKAAITSEVT
+447 VQKAAVTAGVT
-458 LKATHELS
+458 LKASHVLS
-466 IESGKKW
+466 TDTKKNTVY
-473 AFLPLADLAASI
+473 LPLADLAASVTAAGDKI
-485 TEPEAKYIWNNGKV
+485 VWNN
-499 TGYATIESNSA
+499 
-510 SSADKVE
+510 ADAFTYNTVANNTPAE
-517 LISSKKYGNPA
+517 GFALTSSKKYGATPA
-528 DYLAIANGYSGNPGN
+528 NLKITKDTELGGFT
-543 NVLNNWTQVKSTK
+543 LVKSDKKAATK
-556 VGADNKVEKVDELKD
+556 LSE
-571 AAYLAFEVTANNK
+571 AAYLAITVDPEQAN
-584 FVTADTYSGLIQFT
+584 VTADVYSALIQFVV
-598 ITGTDASGKSKSIDV
+598 TGNDVDGQSKTLTLP
-613 KATVELTLTNPTS
+613 ATVELTLTNPTS

-644 AVPTGENLLYDVRT
+644 AVPTGANLLYDVKT

-664 KAEKFTVTAKA
+664 KAVDFTVTAKA
-675 DKDEWNVQEDNHYIV
+675 DKDKWTVNGSTVN
-690 EIPLDELYTETQKF
+690 IPLDKLYTATQKF
-704 EVSYQH
+704 EVSYKH
-710 FAGAIN
+710 FENATYNAA
-716 NVTTETIYIT
+716 TETIYIT

-794 DARIADIELVA
+794 DTRIDDIKLVA

-811 AFNVTPVLQKV
+811 AFEVTYVY
-822 GDDKKLSTWTS
+822 KKIEDGKLVNAEDT
-833 GDKTGY
+833 DADAKL
-839 VLTGWTIALKP
+839 VGWTIALKP

>member
-185 AIAVPNLNPNDV
+185 AIAVPVVEDEASLLNEK
-197 LLHYGN
+197 N
-203 VVYNDTEEMINLAGE
+203 VVYYGSKELINVSE
-218 KNVKGAIVSAVDKD
+218 VKYPKDAIISALNED
-232 GTKGASVNVV
+232 GTRGVAVNVV
-242 VTPSNIDPADL
+242 VTPTNIDPADL

-278 QRTAMEGVYTL
+278 QRAAMDGVYTL
-289 HFALKEGVTVKDIND
+289 HFALKKGVTVADI
-304 NKIIGQND
+304 KKGSIISQDD

-321 TTAFE
+321 ATAFE
-326 YKSGLA
+326 YKAGLENA
-332 SGLTKSPAGVVTL
+332 ATQGKTTDNYKAKD
-345 NNPTYVKLGETYSLF
+345 NTYVKLGETYSLF
-360 GAGLEDDPSANPNV
+360 GKGYAADPSANPNAAAQA
-374 KTVKFLE
+374 FLTTLE
-381 ELSHV
+381 GV
-386 SDIALDLDEN
+386 SDIALSLDEN
-396 IKALYG
+396 LKSLYG
-402 VTINGTDFTI
+402 ITIDGTNFTI
-412 ANEAAYGKIINFTV
+412 SNEAAYGKKITFTV
-426 KYADATVLKKEQIK
+426 KYTNSASVAKKSIQSADLKV
-440 TETLTVK
+440 T
-447 VQKAAITSEVT
+447 VQKAAVTAGVT
-458 LKATHELS
+458 LKASHVLS
-466 IESGKKW
+466 TDKNTVY
-473 AFLPLADLAASI
+473 LPLADLAASVTAAGDKI
-485 TEPEAKYIWNNGKV
+485 VWNNANAFTYKTVANNTPANGFV
-499 TGYATIESNSA
+499 LT
-510 SSADKVE
+510 
-517 LISSKKYGNPA
+517 SSKKYGATPA
-528 DYLAIANGYSGNPGN
+528 NLTITKDTELGGFT
-543 NVLNNWTQVKSTK
+543 LVKSDKKTAATK
-556 VGADNKVEKVDELKD
+556 LSE
-571 AAYLAFEVTANNK
+571 AAYLAITVNPEKEN
-584 FVTADTYSGLIQFT
+584 VTADVYSALIQF
-598 ITGTDASGKSKSIDV
+598 IVTGNDVDGQSKTLTLP
-613 KATVELTLTNPTS
+613 ATVELTLTNPTS

-644 AVPTGENLLYDVRT
+644 AVPTGANLLYDVRT

-675 DKDEWNVQEDNHYIV
+675 DKGGWIVQEDNHYIV
-690 EIPLDELYTETQKF
+690 EIPLDKLYTETQKF

-794 DARIADIELVA
+794 DTRIDDIKLVA

-811 AFNVTPVLQKV
+811 AFEVTYVY
-822 GDDKKLSTWTS
+822 KKIKDGKLVNAEDT
-833 GDKTGY
+833 DADAKL
-839 VLTGWTIALKP
+839 VGWTIALKP

>member
-149 SVAGSEADGFTLTIF
+149 SVAGSEVDGFTLTIF

-185 AIAVPNLNPNDV
+185 AIAVPVVEDEASLLNKK
-197 LLHYGN
+197 N
-203 VVYNDTEEMINLAGE
+203 VVYYGSKELINVSE
-218 KNVKGAIVSAVDKD
+218 VKYPKDAIISALNED
-232 GTKGASVNVV
+232 GTRGVAVNVV
-242 VTPSNIDPADL
+242 VTPTNIDPADL

-278 QRTAMEGVYTL
+278 QRAAMDGVYTL
-289 HFALKEGVTVKDIND
+289 HFALKEGVTVADI
-304 NKIIGQND
+304 KKGSIISQDD

-321 TTAFE
+321 ATAFE
-326 YKSGLA
+326 YKAGLENAATITQGKTTGNYTA
-332 SGLTKSPAGVVTL
+332 SA
-345 NNPTYVKLGETYSLF
+345 NTYVKLGETYSLF
-360 GAGLEDDPSANPNV
+360 GKGYAVDPSANPNAAAQA
-374 KTVKFLE
+374 FLTQLE
-381 ELSHV
+381 GV
-386 SDIALDLDEN
+386 SDIALSLDEN
-396 IKALYG
+396 LKSLYG
-402 VTINGTDFTI
+402 ITIDGTNFTI
-412 ANEAAYGKIINFTV
+412 SNEAAYGKEITFTV
-426 KYADATVLKKEQIK
+426 KYTNSASVAKNSIQSANLKV
-440 TETLTVK
+440 T
-447 VQKAAITSEVT
+447 VQKAAVTAGVT
-458 LKATHELS
+458 LKASHVLS
-466 IESGKKW
+466 TDTKKNTVY
-473 AFLPLADLAASI
+473 LPLADLAASVTAAGDKI
-485 TEPEAKYIWNNGKV
+485 VWNN
-499 TGYATIESNSA
+499 
-510 SSADKVE
+510 ADAFTYNTVANNTPAE
-517 LISSKKYGNPA
+517 GFALTSSKKYGATPA
-528 DYLAIANGYSGNPGN
+528 NLKITKDTELGGFT
-543 NVLNNWTQVKSTK
+543 LVKSDKKAATK
-556 VGADNKVEKVDELKD
+556 LSE
-571 AAYLAFEVTANNK
+571 AAYLAITVDPEQAN
-584 FVTADTYSGLIQFT
+584 VTADVYSALIQFVV
-598 ITGTDASGKSKSIDV
+598 TGNDVDGQSKTLTLP
-613 KATVELTLTNPTS
+613 ATVELTLTNPTS

-644 AVPTGENLLYDVRT
+644 AVPTGANLLYDVKT

-664 KAEKFTVTAKA
+664 KAVDFTVTAKA
-675 DKDEWNVQEDNHYIV
+675 DKDKWTVNGSTVN
-690 EIPLDELYTETQKF
+690 IPLDKLYTATQKF
-704 EVSYQH
+704 EVSYKH
-710 FAGAIN
+710 FENATYNAA
-716 NVTTETIYIT
+716 TETIYIT

-794 DARIADIELVA
+794 DTRIDDIKLVA

-811 AFNVTPVLQKV
+811 AFEVTYVY
-822 GDDKKLSTWTS
+822 KKIEDGKLVNAEDT
-833 GDKTGY
+833 DADAKL
-839 VLTGWTIALKP
+839 VGWTIALKP

>member
-1 MNKKFLSAILF
+1 
-12 GALMVSSTG
+12 MVSSTG

-149 SVAGSEADGFTLTIF
+149 SVAGSEVDGFTLTIF

-185 AIAVPNLNPNDV
+185 AIAVPVVEDEDSLLNEK
-197 LLHYGN
+197 N
-203 VVYNDTEEMINLAGE
+203 VVYYGSKELINVSE
-218 KNVKGAIVSAVDKD
+218 VKYPKDAIISALNED
-232 GTKGASVNVV
+232 GTRGVAVNVV
-242 VTPSNIDPADL
+242 VTPTNIDPADL

-278 QRTAMEGVYTL
+278 QRAAMDGVYTL
-289 HFALKEGVTVKDIND
+289 HFALKEGVTVADI
-304 NKIIGQND
+304 KKGSIISQDD

-321 TTAFE
+321 ATAFE
-326 YKSGLA
+326 YKAGLENAATITQGKTTGNYTA
-332 SGLTKSPAGVVTL
+332 SA
-345 NNPTYVKLGETYSLF
+345 NTYVKLGETYSLF
-360 GAGLEDDPSANPNV
+360 GKGYAVDPSANPNAAAQA
-374 KTVKFLE
+374 FLTQLE
-381 ELSHV
+381 GV
-386 SDIALDLDEN
+386 SDIALSLDEN
-396 IKALYG
+396 LKSLYG
-402 VTINGTDFTI
+402 ITIDGTNFTI
-412 ANEAAYGKIINFTV
+412 SNEAAYGKEITFTV
-426 KYADATVLKKEQIK
+426 KYTNSASVAKNSIQSANLKV
-440 TETLTVK
+440 T
-447 VQKAAITSEVT
+447 VQKAAVTAGVT
-458 LKATHELS
+458 LKASHVLS
-466 IESGKKW
+466 TDTKKNTVY
-473 AFLPLADLAASI
+473 LPLADLAASVTAAGDKI
-485 TEPEAKYIWNNGKV
+485 VWNN
-499 TGYATIESNSA
+499 
-510 SSADKVE
+510 ADAFTYNTVANNTPAE
-517 LISSKKYGNPA
+517 GFALTSSKKYGATPA
-528 DYLAIANGYSGNPGN
+528 NLKITKDTELGGFT
-543 NVLNNWTQVKSTK
+543 LVKSDKKAATK
-556 VGADNKVEKVDELKD
+556 LSE
-571 AAYLAFEVTANNK
+571 AAYLAITVDPEQAN
-584 FVTADTYSGLIQFT
+584 VTADVYSALIQFVV
-598 ITGTDASGKSKSIDV
+598 TGNDVDGQSKTLTLP
-613 KATVELTLTNPTS
+613 ATVELTLTNTTS

-644 AVPTGENLLYDVRT
+644 AVPTGANLLYDVKT

-664 KAEKFTVTAKA
+664 KAVDFTVTAKA
-675 DKDEWNVQEDNHYIV
+675 DKDKWTVNGSTVN
-690 EIPLDELYTETQKF
+690 IPLDKLYTATQKF
-704 EVSYQH
+704 EVSYKH
-710 FAGAIN
+710 FENATYNAA
-716 NVTTETIYIT
+716 TETIYIT

-794 DARIADIELVA
+794 DTRIDDIKLVA

-811 AFNVTPVLQKV
+811 AFEVTYVY
-822 GDDKKLSTWTS
+822 KKIEDGKLVNAEDT
-833 GDKTGY
+833 DADAKL
-839 VLTGWTIALKP
+839 VGWTIALKP

>member
-185 AIAVPNLNPNDV
+185 AIAVPVVEDEASLLNEK
-197 LLHYGN
+197 N
-203 VVYNDTEEMINLAGE
+203 VVYYGSKELINVSE
-218 KNVKGAIVSAVDKD
+218 VKYPKDAIISALNED
-232 GTKGASVNVV
+232 GTRGVAVNVV
-242 VTPSNIDPADL
+242 VTPTNIDPADL

-278 QRTAMEGVYTL
+278 QRAAMDGVYTL
-289 HFALKEGVTVKDIND
+289 HFALKEGVTVADI
-304 NKIIGQND
+304 KKGSIISQED

-321 TTAFE
+321 ATAFE
-326 YKSGLA
+326 YKAGLEDAATITQGKTTGNYTA
-332 SGLTKSPAGVVTL
+332 SA
-345 NNPTYVKLGETYSLF
+345 NTYVKLGETYNLF
-360 GAGLEDDPSANPNV
+360 GKGYAADPSANPNAAAQA
-374 KTVKFLE
+374 FLTKLE
-381 ELSHV
+381 GV
-386 SDIALDLDEN
+386 SDIALSLDEN
-396 IKALYG
+396 LKSLYG
-402 VTINGTDFTI
+402 ITIDGTNFTI
-412 ANEAAYGKIINFTV
+412 SNEAAYGKEITFTV
-426 KYADATVLKKEQIK
+426 KYTNSASVAKNSIQSANLKV
-440 TETLTVK
+440 T
-447 VQKAAITSEVT
+447 VQKAAVTAGVT
-458 LKATHELS
+458 LKASHVLS
-466 IESGKKW
+466 TDKNTVY
-473 AFLPLADLAASI
+473 LPLADLAASVTAAGDKI
-485 TEPEAKYIWNNGKV
+485 VWNN
-499 TGYATIESNSA
+499 
-510 SSADKVE
+510 ADAFTYKTVANNTPADGFV
-517 LISSKKYGNPA
+517 LTSSKKYGATPA
-528 DYLAIANGYSGNPGN
+528 NLKITKDTELGGF
-543 NVLNNWTQVKSTK
+543 TFVKSDKKTATTK
-556 VGADNKVEKVDELKD
+556 LSE
-571 AAYLAFEVTANNK
+571 AAYLAITVNPEKEN
-584 FVTADTYSGLIQFT
+584 VTADVYSALIQF
-598 ITGTDASGKSKSIDV
+598 IVEAEDVNGDSK
-613 KATVELTLTNPTS
+613 KLTLPATVELTLTNPAS

-644 AVPTGENLLYDVRT
+644 DEIKDNLLSYDVKT
-658 AYNNAD
+658 AYNNAA
-664 KAEKFTVTAKA
+664 KAVDFTVEGKA
-675 DKDEWNVQEDNHYIV
+675 DKDKWNVVDGSTV
-690 EIPLDELYTETQKF
+690 KIPLDKLYTETQKF
-704 EVSYQH
+704 EVSYKH
-710 FAGAIN
+710 FKNATYNA
-716 NVTTETIYIT
+716 VTETIYIT

-794 DARIADIELVA
+794 DTRIDDIKLVA

-811 AFNVTPVLQKV
+811 AFEVTYVY
-822 GDDKKLSTWTS
+822 KKIKDGKLVNAEDT
-833 GDKTGY
+833 DADAKL
-839 VLTGWTIALKP
+839 VGWTIALKP

>member
-83 ITLDDETGSGDV
+83 ITLDDEKGGDV

-164 DKDGNKQEV
+164 DKDGKSQEV

-185 AIAVPNLNPNDV
+185 AIAVPNLNSNDV

-332 SGLTKSPAGVVTL
+332 SGLTKSPVGVVTL
-345 NNPTYVKLGETYSLF
+345 NNSTYVKLGETYSLF
-360 GAGLEDDPSANPNV
+360 GAGLEGDPSANPNV
-374 KTVKFLE
+374 KTAKFLE

-412 ANEAAYGKIINFTV
+412 ANEAAYGKTIKFTV
-426 KYADATVLKKEQIK
+426 KYADATVLKKEQIRTK
-440 TETLTVK
+440 TLTVK
-447 VQKAAITSEVT
+447 VQNAAITSEVT
-458 LKATHELS
+458 LKAAHELS
-466 IESGKKW
+466 IELGKKW

-510 SSADKVE
+510 SSANKVE
-517 LISSKKYGNPA
+517 LFSSKKYGNPA
-528 DYLAIANGYSGNPGN
+528 NYLAIANSYSGNPGN

-556 VGADNKVEKVDELKD
+556 VGADNKVEEADKLKD

-598 ITGTDASGKSKSIDV
+598 IMGTDASGNSKSIDV
-613 KATVELTLTNPTS
+613 KATVELTLTNPAS

-644 AVPTGENLLYDVRT
+644 DVPTGANLLYDVRT

-664 KAEKFTVTAKA
+664 KAVNFTVTKTKE
-675 DKDEWNVQEDNHYIV
+675 DGWNVQEANNNNNNKCIV
-690 EIPLDELYTETQKF
+690 EIPLNKLYTETQKF
-704 EVSYQH
+704 EVSYKH
-710 FAGAIN
+710 FENAIY
-716 NVTTETIYIT
+716 NVATETIYIT

-782 TVKTAAAAKDVQ
+782 SVKTAAVAKDVQ
-794 DARIADIELVA
+794 DARIADIKLVA

-811 AFNVTPVLQKV
+811 AFDVTYVY
-822 GDDKKLSTWTS
+822 KKIDSDGKLVDGTEAD
-833 GDKTGY
+833 GEL
-839 VLTGWTIALKP
+839 VGWTIALKP
-850 NTAIQNGATITFDL
+850 NTAIQSGATITFDL

-871 VELPAQKVSLTVK
+871 VKLPAQKVTLTVK
-884 K
+884 Q

>member
-185 AIAVPNLNPNDV
+185 AIAVPVVEDEASLLNEK
-197 LLHYGN
+197 N
-203 VVYNDTEEMINLAGE
+203 VVYYGSKELINVSE
-218 KNVKGAIVSAVDKD
+218 VKYPKDAIISALNED
-232 GTKGASVNVV
+232 GTRGVAVNVV
-242 VTPSNIDPADL
+242 VTPTNIDPADL

-278 QRTAMEGVYTL
+278 QRAAMDGVYTL
-289 HFALKEGVTVKDIND
+289 HFALKEGVTVADI
-304 NKIIGQND
+304 KKGSIISQDD

-321 TTAFE
+321 ATAFE
-326 YKSGLA
+326 YKAGLENAGTITQGKIANNYAA
-332 SGLTKSPAGVVTL
+332 SA
-345 NNPTYVKLGETYSLF
+345 NTYVKLGETYSLF
-360 GAGLEDDPSANPNV
+360 GKGYAVDPSANPNAAAQA
-374 KTVKFLE
+374 FLTKLE
-381 ELSHV
+381 GV
-386 SDIALDLDEN
+386 SDIALSLDEN
-396 IKALYG
+396 LKSLYG
-402 VTINGTDFTI
+402 ITIDGTNFTI
-412 ANEAAYGKIINFTV
+412 SNEAAYGKEIIFTV
-426 KYADATVLKKEQIK
+426 KYTNSASVAKNSIQSANLKVI
-440 TETLTVK
+440 
-447 VQKAAITSEVT
+447 VQNAAVTAGVT
-458 LKATHELS
+458 LKASHVLS
-466 IESGKKW
+466 TDVTKNTVY
-473 AFLPLADLAASI
+473 LPLADLAASVTAAGDKI
-485 TEPEAKYIWNNGKV
+485 VWNNANAFTYKTV
-499 TGYATIESNSA
+499 ANNTP
-510 SSADKVE
+510 ADGFV
-517 LISSKKYGNPA
+517 LTSSKKYGATPA
-528 DYLAIANGYSGNPGN
+528 NLKITKDTELGGF
-543 NVLNNWTQVKSTK
+543 TFVKSDKKTATTK
-556 VGADNKVEKVDELKD
+556 LSE
-571 AAYLAFEVTANNK
+571 AAYLAITVNPEKEN
-584 FVTADTYSGLIQFT
+584 VTADVYSALIQF
-598 ITGTDASGKSKSIDV
+598 IVTGNDVDGQSKTLTLP
-613 KATVELTLTNPTS
+613 ATVELTLTNPTS

-644 AVPTGENLLYDVRT
+644 AVPTGANLLYDVRT

-664 KAEKFTVTAKA
+664 KAEKFTVTAA
-675 DKDEWNVQEDNHYIV
+675 DKDGWNVQKDNPYIV
-690 EIPLDELYTETQKF
+690 EIPLGELYTETQKF

-710 FAGAIN
+710 FAEAIN

-782 TVKTAAAAKDVQ
+782 TVKIAAAAKDVQ
-794 DARIADIELVA
+794 DTRIDDIKLVA

-811 AFNVTPVLQKV
+811 AFKVTYVY
-822 GDDKKLSTWTS
+822 KKIKDGKLVNAEDT
-833 GDKTGY
+833 DADAKL
-839 VLTGWTIALKP
+839 VGWTIALKP

>member
-21 TFVSCKDYDDDIE
+21 TFVSCKDYDDDID

-218 KNVKGAIVSAVDKD
+218 KNVKGAIVSAIDKD

-360 GAGLEDDPSANPNV
+360 GAGLEGDPSANPNV

-440 TETLTVK
+440 TATLTVK

-510 SSADKVE
+510 SPADKVE

-528 DYLAIANGYSGNPGN
+528 DYLAIANGYSDNPGN

-644 AVPTGENLLYDVRT
+644 DEIKENLLYYNVKT
-658 AYNNAD
+658 AYNNTN
-664 KAEKFTVTAKA
+664 KAVDFTVEGKA
-675 DKDEWNVQEDNHYIV
+675 NKDKWNVSGDTIV
-690 EIPLDELYTETQKF
+690 QIPLDKLYTETQKF
-704 EVSYQH
+704 EVSYKH
-710 FAGAIN
+710 FENAIYN
-716 NVTTETIYIT
+716 AATETIYIT

-794 DARIADIELVA
+794 DARIADIKLVA

>member
-83 ITLDDETGSGDV
+83 ITLDDATGSGDV

-218 KNVKGAIVSAVDKD
+218 KNVKGAIVSAIDKD

-360 GAGLEDDPSANPNV
+360 GAGLEGDPSANPNV

-440 TETLTVK
+440 TATLTVK

-510 SSADKVE
+510 SPADKVE

-528 DYLAIANGYSGNPGN
+528 DYLAIANGYSDNPGN

-644 AVPTGENLLYDVRT
+644 DEIKENLLYYNVKT
-658 AYNNAD
+658 AYNNTN
-664 KAEKFTVTAKA
+664 KAVDFTVEGKA
-675 DKDEWNVQEDNHYIV
+675 NKDKWNVSGDTIV
-690 EIPLDELYTETQKF
+690 QIPLDKLYTETQKF
-704 EVSYQH
+704 EVSYKH
-710 FAGAIN
+710 FENAIYN
-716 NVTTETIYIT
+716 AATETIYIT

-794 DARIADIELVA
+794 DARIADIKLVA